1 MRNPESAS
9 VKSEADGLLSGFAPV
24 SQVDANI
31 LILGSMP
38 GKKSLELQQYYG
50 HARNL
55 FWPIIAEIFE
65 FDKHLD
71 YVSRCQKLIEHQL
84 AVWDVL
90 KHCERPGSL
99 DSAIKKDSMIINDFE
114 RFFQDHPKVQ
124 KVLFNGKTAEKLFL
138 RFVQPGLK
146 HLKLIYQGLPSTSP
160 ANASMPREV
169 KQKLWKKAFMQT
181 SAVHRYSYDFQT

>member
-71 YVSRCQKLIEHQL
+71 YVSRCQKLIEHKL

-160 ANASMPREV
+160 ANAGVSTAV
-169 KQKLWKKAFMQT
+169 KLKQWQT
-181 SAVHRYSYDFQT
+181 ALIIDNQD